1 MKGIIYALLAAF
13 CNSCI
18 GIFSSILMEQGLS
31 STEIAFMR
39 CFVALLFT
47 FTLCMLNVSV
57 RRKLKIGGLQVLKYV
72 VLAFFGINI
81 MYIFETTAIQ
91 YIPVS
96 LVSFLLYASGILTI
110 ILSCIFLKE
119 QMSIAKLI
127 AIIVVFMGIGIMFIS
142 NLNISGSLIGIIYA
156 IIAGAGY
163 SLYIFLNKKWNMKSG
178 MRTLM
183 YIFLFGTIFLGI
195 QLLISGTV
203 ISIKVNNIPF
213 IIFLAIVPTMGGF
226 YFTNKAINYA
236 MAGEVQLV
244 EMSEPFI
251 ATLLGVVILNQV
263 ISKTDFVGGIFITVG
278 LIILEKDNIVN
289 VLKLKKS
296 AEKEP

>member
-57 RRKLKIGGLQVLKYV
+57 RRELKIGGLQVLKYML
-72 VLAFFGINI
+72 LAFFGINI
-81 MYIFETTAIQ
+81 MYLFETTAIQ

-142 NLNISGSLIGIIYA
+142 NLNISGSLIGIVYA

-163 SLYIFLNKKWNMKSG
+163 SLYIFLNKKWNMQSG
-178 MRTLM
+178 LRTLL

-195 QLLISGTV
+195 QLLVSGTV
-203 ISIKVNNIPF
+203 ISMKANNIPF
-213 IIFLAIVPTMGGF
+213 IILLAIVPTMGGF

-251 ATLLGVVILNQV
+251 ATLLGAVILNQV

-278 LIILEKDNIVN
+278 LIVLEIDNIN
-289 VLKLKKS
+289 HWSKNII
-296 AEKEP
+296 

>member
-47 FTLCMLNVSV
+47 LILCMLNVSI
-57 RRKLKIGGLQVLKYV
+57 RRKLKIGRLQVLKYV

-163 SLYIFLNKKWNMKSG
+163 SLYIFLNKKWNMQSG
-178 MRTLM
+178 MRTLL

-195 QLLISGTV
+195 QLLIGGTV
-203 ISIKVNNIPF
+203 ISIRVNNIPF
-213 IIFLAIVPTMGGF
+213 IILLAIVPTMGGF

-251 ATLLGVVILNQV
+251 ATLLGFLILNQV
-263 ISKTDFVGGIFITVG
+263 ISKTDLVGGIFITVG
-278 LIILEKDNIVN
+278 LIILERDNIVDI
-289 VLKLKKS
+289 LKSKKH
-296 AEKEP
+296 

>member
-47 FTLCMLNVSV
+47 FTLCMLNVRV

-289 VLKLKKS
+289 VLKSKKS

>member
-1 MKGIIYALLAAF
+1 MKGITYALLAAF

-47 FTLCMLNVSV
+47 FTLCMLNVNV
-57 RRKLKIGGLQVLKYV
+57 RRTLKIGRLEVLKYAI
-72 VLAFFGINI
+72 LAFFGINI

-119 QMSIAKLI
+119 QMSITKLI

-142 NLNISGSLIGIIYA
+142 NLDINGSLAGIVYA
-156 IIAGAGY
+156 ITAGAGY
-163 SLYIFLNKKWNMKSG
+163 SLYIFLNKKWNMQSG
-178 MRTLM
+178 MRTLL
-183 YIFLFGTIFLGI
+183 YIFLFGTFFLSI
-195 QLLISGTV
+195 QLLIGGTV
-203 ISIKVNNIPF
+203 ISIRVNNIPF
-213 IIFLAIVPTMGGF
+213 IILLAIVPTMGGF

-251 ATLLGVVILNQV
+251 ATLLGFVILNQV
-263 ISKTDFVGGIFITVG
+263 ISKTDLVGGIFITVG
-278 LIILEKDNIVN
+278 LIILERGNIVDI
-289 VLKLKKS
+289 LKSKKH
-296 AEKEP
+296 

>member
-1 MKGIIYALLAAF
+1 
-13 CNSCI
+13 
-18 GIFSSILMEQGLS
+18 
-31 STEIAFMR
+31 
-39 CFVALLFT
+39 
-47 FTLCMLNVSV
+47 
-57 RRKLKIGGLQVLKYV
+57 
-72 VLAFFGINI
+72 
-81 MYIFETTAIQ
+81 
-91 YIPVS
+91 
-96 LVSFLLYASGILTI
+96 
-110 ILSCIFLKE
+110 
-119 QMSIAKLI
+119 MSIAKFI

-289 VLKLKKS
+289 VLKSKKS